1 MKKLVLMFLLI
12 TVGLS
17 KGYNYGS
24 KKDYFV
30 DKVLVNE
37 YTKQLNSLNEEQK
50 YWMQYVYRRCMKYNL
65 GNTCVA
71 IAWEESQF
79 GVYKVI
85 PWSGDYGL
93 MGINLYWYMKD
104 NGYNYRD
111 RYLRSRLAT
120 RLTCDDDYNIM
131 YSIAKLEKLKERY
144 KRWRE
149 VWAHYNGGIRSN
161 WIYAKKILNKIIAF
175 RRFISK
181 E

>member
-1 MKKLVLMFLLI
+1 MKKLILLFLLV
-12 TVGLS
+12 TVSLS

-24 KKDYFV
+24 KSDYRV
-30 DKVLVNE
+30 DGELIKE
-37 YTKQLNSLNEEQK
+37 YLKQLDSLNDEQK
-50 YWMQYVYRRCMKYNL
+50 YWLDYVYRRCSKYNL
-65 GNTCVA
+65 AYTCVA
-71 IAWEESQF
+71 VAWEESQF

-120 RLTCDDDYNIM
+120 KLTCDDDYNIM
-131 YSIAKLEKLKERY
+131 YAIAKLEKLKQKYR
-144 KRWRE
+144 RWRE
-149 VWAHYNGGIRSN
+149 VWAHYNGGTRPN

-175 RRFISK
+175 KKYLSK